1 MTWEGRIAVFEL
13 LQIDEELKKIIH
25 QDTAVKEIMTAA
37 RMAGMTT
44 LLDDA
49 VNKVKTGI
57 TTCEEVLRVIG
68 SQNRLEIPCPKCGT
82 SLEERFQFC
91 PFCGTAINP
100 RCAGCGKFLELG
112 WKNCPYCG
120 RKAKG

>member
-1 MTWEGRIAVFEL
+1 M
-13 LQIDEELKKIIH
+13 
-25 QDTAVKEIMTAA
+25 KEIMTAA

-57 TTCEEVLRVIG
+57 TTCEEILRVIG

-82 SLEERFQFC
+82 SLEEGFQFC
-91 PFCGTAINP
+91 PFCGTAINQ